1 MLVER
6 LLKKEKLAPSRSIA
20 VSRRGEAASYPL
32 SFAQYRLWFLH
43 QLEPQSVAYNLP
55 VAIRLKGRLDVQS
68 LERALSELVRR
79 HESLRTRFAVEAEQP
94 VQVIS
99 SETNFSVAHI
109 AAATEAE
116 VTRFIEKEG
125 NQPFDLQAGSLFRA
139 NAVVKMRT
147 WRNAWTLPSDC
158 PRAHVWQVVQ

>member
-6 LLKKEKLAPSRSIA
+6 LLKKEKLSPSRSIA

-94 VQVIS
+94 VQVIVS
-99 SETNFSVAHI
+99 DPKFSVAHI
-109 AAATEAE
+109 TVTAATETEREAE
-116 VTRFIEKEG
+116 VTRLIDREVD
-125 NQPFDLQAGSLFRA
+125 QPFDLQAGALFRA
-139 NAVVKMRT
+139 SLLRVNAEE
-147 WRNAWTLPSDC
+147 
-158 PRAHVWQVVQ
+158 HVLVLTIHHIVS